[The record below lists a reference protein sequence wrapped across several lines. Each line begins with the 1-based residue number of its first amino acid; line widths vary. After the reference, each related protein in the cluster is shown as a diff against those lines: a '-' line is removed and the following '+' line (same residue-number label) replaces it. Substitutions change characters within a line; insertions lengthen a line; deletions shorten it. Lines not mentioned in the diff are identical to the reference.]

1 MNREMQI
8 KTAVK
13 GSSLVVQWFDSSG
26 PGSIPEQKEQKTH
39 YNEVLPHTN
48 QHSHYQKVYKQ

>member
-1 MNREMQI
+1 MQI

-39 YNEVLPHTN
+39 DNEVLPHTN